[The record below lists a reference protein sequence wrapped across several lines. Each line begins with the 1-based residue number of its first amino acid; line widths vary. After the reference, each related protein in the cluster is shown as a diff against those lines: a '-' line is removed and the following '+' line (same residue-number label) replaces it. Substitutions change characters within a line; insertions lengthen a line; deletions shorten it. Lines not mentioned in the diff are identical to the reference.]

1 MSTLIVALSVYCCCC
16 CWFSLALKLQTVVLH
31 SSRCC
36 FSKRPV
42 WLDAASLLAVATAAF
57 FPPKFH
63 TQVKWNGTAN
73 KLFVRRRAPQENDSA
88 LQYTLVLAGLLV
100 CLDTN
105 KNWNFIPTHLA
116 ATCKNL
122 HSDVSFLF
130 FADIKMYKMNLAE
143 DD

>member
-1 MSTLIVALSVYCCCC
+1 MARCRLATRSRNSSF
-16 CWFSLALKLQTVVLH
+16 FSAKISHTGKMEWN
-31 SSRCC
+31 
-36 FSKRPV
+36 SKQ
-42 WLDAASLLAVATAAF
+42 AVCE
-57 FPPKFH
+57 
-63 TQVKWNGTAN
+63 
-73 KLFVRRRAPQENDSA
+73 LRRAPQENDSA